1 MKKTLVYIAAMML
14 LGFSG
19 CASKDMAKPDASKIA
34 EPKGQKVNAYYYAPF
49 VDSATAQEKL
59 KAAGFDVVA
68 TYHPTKKSESI
79 IITCPGLKKAAAK
92 PTRGFA
98 AVMRVLVD
106 EENNRIAYT
115 NPIYFEKA
123 FLQDDYNHAIAAKV
137 LSKLQTAFGEATP
150 STDAYDYD
158 DLAGYHFMM
167 GMPYYEDP
175 YELGEGKNAELLAK
189 LDAYKKGKMVVFK
202 LDLGNGRTLVG
213 VDLDKRT
220 KKFVK
225 KIGTQNAEILP
236 YTILIEDGKAIALAA
251 KYYIAISYPMLSMG
265 EFMTIATVPGAI
277 EKDLEKPFK

>member
-1 MKKTLVYIAAMML
+1 MRKTLVYIAAMML

-19 CASKDMAKPDASKIA
+19 CASKDMGAADASKMA
-34 EPKGQKVNAYYYAPF
+34 EPKGQKINAYYYAPF
-49 VDSATAQEKL
+49 VDSATAQKKL
-59 KAAGFDVVA
+59 QDAGFEVVA
-68 TYHPTKKSESI
+68 TYKPTKKSETI
-79 IITCPGLKKAAAK
+79 VVTCPGLKKAASK
-92 PTRGFA
+92 PTRGHA

-115 NPIYFEKA
+115 NPVYFEKA
-123 FLQDDYNHAIAAKV
+123 FLQDDYNFDIAKKV
-137 LSKLQTAFGEATP
+137 LSKLQSAFGNATP
-150 STDAYDYD
+150 SPDVYDYD
-158 DLAGYHFMM
+158 DLDGYHFMM

-189 LDAYKKGKMVVFK
+189 LDNYKKGKMVVFK
-202 LDLGNGRTLVG
+202 LELPNGSTLVG

-236 YTILIEDGKAIALAA
+236 YTILIEDGKATALAA
-251 KYYIAISYPMLSMG
+251 KYYIAISYPMLTMG